1 MLDQPTLAQP
11 DPERSETSNENLSGQ
26 PAAMASEQPIE
37 EEQSGE
43 DEGFEEEEDCS
54 PDFIEELIRNPPL
67 LPGESQSDF
76 ELIFESYEYGANGC
90 PTSTSEYMLVYQATM
105 ITWQLMRLE
114 RMKVKILAYQQ
125 RPAAET
131 VYRRTFD
138 NLSAEGNSGDS
149 KASARKWGLSYF
161 ADPEY
166 RKAYAAKLEA
176 AGYGAGAVE
185 AEAFLRALP
194 PLTTIDRQ
202 IGALERRL
210 LNILKRLEAC
220 SAARD
225 RRQSCR
231 GVAATMKDSRRGL

>member
-1 MLDQPTLAQP
+1 MLEQPTSSQP
-11 DPERSETSNENLSGQ
+11 DPERSEIPNENLSEQLG
-26 PAAMASEQPIE
+26 ATASGQPIE

-43 DEGFEEEEDCS
+43 DEDFEEEEEDCS
-54 PDFIEELIRNPPL
+54 PAFIEELIRNPPL
-67 LPGESQSDF
+67 LPGESQNDF
-76 ELIFESYEYGANGC
+76 GLIFESYEFGANGR

-149 KASARKWGLSYF
+149 KASARKWGRSYF
-161 ADPEY
+161 ADPDY

-194 PLTTIDRQ
+194 SLTTIDRQ

-210 LNILKRLEAC
+210 LNILKRLDAC

-225 RRQSCR
+225 PETKLPRSGRNDEGQ
-231 GVAATMKDSRRGL
+231 